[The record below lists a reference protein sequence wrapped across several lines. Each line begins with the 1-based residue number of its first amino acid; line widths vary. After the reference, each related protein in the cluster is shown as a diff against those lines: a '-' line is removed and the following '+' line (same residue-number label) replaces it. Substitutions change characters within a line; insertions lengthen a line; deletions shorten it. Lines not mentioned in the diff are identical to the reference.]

1 LGVHRV
7 ESAAGFSAGRVLGS
21 FSGRSVSL
29 YPLPEEARDG
39 PECFRVARRPW
50 PAAGRCFL
58 LWARVSTPGGAAEPW
73 EPGRF
78 GKLGMAR
85 TMEPLAKKIFKGV
98 LVAELV
104 GIFGAYFLFKKM
116 NTSQDF
122 RQTMSKKFP
131 FILEVYYKS
140 IEQSGMYGI
149 REQDQEKWLNS
160 KN

>member
-1 LGVHRV
+1 M
-7 ESAAGFSAGRVLGS
+7 
-21 FSGRSVSL
+21 RS
-29 YPLPEEARDG
+29 
-39 PECFRVARRPW
+39 
-50 PAAGRCFL
+50 PA
-58 LWARVSTPGGAAEPW
+58 ST
-73 EPGRF
+73 R
-78 GKLGMAR
+78 LRMAR
-85 TMEPLAKKIFKGV
+85 TMDPLAKKIFKGV

-104 GIFGAYFLFKKM
+104 GVFGAYFLFKKM

-140 IEQSGMYGI
+140 IEHSGMYGI